1 MKYWLFAVFSIASF
15 LDAVLTDRLLR
26 YDMIMEANP
35 VMLAAMRWTPNGM
48 LLLKSFVCIAL
59 LLAWNLL
66 THSFLIGIAT
76 GMSAITCWNAGLL
89 FWVTQND

>member
-1 MKYWLFAVFSIASF
+1 MKYWLFAVFVITCFS
-15 LDAVLTDRLLR
+15 DALLTNELLR
-26 YDMIMEANP
+26 FDNVIEANP
-35 VMLAAMRWTPNGM
+35 VMLAAMRYTPNGM
-48 LLLKSFVCIAL
+48 LLLKGFVCIAL

-76 GMSAITCWNAGLL
+76 GMSAIVCWNAGLL